1 MKGLTL
7 PLTPGLRW
15 SPTSLGVGLGLPQ
28 GYLRSDTNRRR
39 SGEVIPYGLK
49 FEKQEVWDRMLAYT
63 LVSLPLSP
71 RWTVM
76 LERSSGWPSKLPR
89 FSGKLWTAQWG
100 ISVSPARVPF
110 PDPHCSG
117 MTPPNEVSVHPLFRL
132 LPREAHDASRVH
144 TMLRA
149 TSQGGGCRSMAIAS
163 HKGAGICGTDCH
175 NSPS

>member
-1 MKGLTL
+1 MKALTF

-15 SPTSLGVGLGLPQ
+15 SATSLGAGPGIPQ
-28 GYLRSDTNRRR
+28 GYLRSDTIRRR

-76 LERSSGWPSKLPR
+76 LERSSRWLRKLAH
-89 FSGKLWTAQWG
+89 FSGKLWTTQWG

-110 PDPHCSG
+110 PDPRCSG
-117 MTPPNEVSVHPLFRL
+117 MTPPNEVSVHPLLRL
-132 LPREAHDASRVH
+132 LPRAVHDASRLH
-144 TMLRA
+144 TVLGA
-149 TSQGGGCRSMAIAS
+149 TSQGGGSTSMAIAS
-163 HKGAGICGTDCH
+163 HKGAGTRGTDCH
-175 NSPS
+175 NDPS